1 MGFSPEQA
9 KNIDKIIRAYGD
21 WTSNDDAGLNT
32 LTIDGKKINVV
43 GGFTGGAGK
52 DYRKQLFLV
61 DRYRQN
67 TTPTVPINRHGG
79 TIKAQAGAKV
89 VNVAEVDDP
98 SKA

>member
-9 KNIDKIIRAYGD
+9 RDIDKVVRAYGD

-32 LTIDGKKINVV
+32 LTVGGKKINIVK
-43 GGFTGGAGK
+43 GISGGAGK
-52 DYRKQLFLV
+52 DFRKQVFLV
-61 DRYRQN
+61 DRYRQD
-67 TTPTVPINRHGG
+67 TPPVPINRHGG